1 MSKKKK
7 ILLLVFFSVAVLIA
21 LPPFLAPVVHGQS
34 SPESALRAHIYQDGH
49 PYQSFF
55 ARISENDYVD
65 AELGQLYDV
74 TWFKFDSP
82 TGDTSSVCYAPKQ
95 DDVYMIQ
102 CGTGP

>member
-1 MSKKKK
+1 MRKKKK
-7 ILLLVFFSVAVLIA
+7 ILLLVFLSVAVLIA

-34 SPESALRAHIYQDGH
+34 SPESALRAHIYQEGH

-55 ARISENDYVD
+55 AWINENDYVD

-74 TWFKFDSP
+74 KWFDFNSP

-95 DDVYMIQ
+95 DGTYMIQ

>member
-7 ILLLVFFSVAVLIA
+7 ILLLVFLSVAVLIA
-21 LPPFLAPVVHGQS
+21 LPPFLAPVVHGQG
-34 SPESALRAHIYQDGH
+34 SPESALRASIYQEGH

-55 ARISENDYVD
+55 A
-65 AELGQLYDV
+65 LGQLYDV
-74 TWFKFDSP
+74 KWFDFNSP

-95 DDVYMIQ
+95 DDTYMIQ